1 MYDFYS
7 MLLLSCNL
15 HSAFSV
21 SSASS
26 LSEGDSGWKH
36 CFTTPSLTYFERGQ
50 VVSVLSALT
59 YGLNFV
65 SPELNFIH
73 RRAKVCS
80 PPRWKLAS
88 CRLISDQSSEECV
101 LIKQRVCLPWI
112 QALFILNTGSVWGKC
127 RFYFN
132 CWQSLFIIHS
142 DSDSNERKAC
152 VGMNKIWGDFQLLE
166 WCWLTCGMVLA
177 DLRNGTFWHTERY
190 HLISWTVSSSK
201 LFLGTERTEA
211 PYSLHKAS
219 RMEL

>member
-1 MYDFYS
+1 MKIIKMPLLQLEYFQYS
-7 MLLLSCNL
+7 DYSVLLAN
-15 HSAFSV
+15 AQ
-21 SSASS
+21 
-26 LSEGDSGWKH
+26 SEGDSGWKH

-142 DSDSNERKAC
+142 ESDSN
-152 VGMNKIWGDFQLLE
+152 
-166 WCWLTCGMVLA
+166 
-177 DLRNGTFWHTERY
+177 
-190 HLISWTVSSSK
+190 
-201 LFLGTERTEA
+201 
-211 PYSLHKAS
+211 
-219 RMEL
+219 

>member
-1 MYDFYS
+1 MTWLWEVLQLLGFSTTVRLMMYNVWGGDVQQLNERCMTFYS

-142 DSDSNERKAC
+142 DSDSN
-152 VGMNKIWGDFQLLE
+152 
-166 WCWLTCGMVLA
+166 
-177 DLRNGTFWHTERY
+177 
-190 HLISWTVSSSK
+190 
-201 LFLGTERTEA
+201 
-211 PYSLHKAS
+211 
-219 RMEL
+219 

>member
-1 MYDFYS
+1 MSTRLACDKYLSYPILVQYLSQRCTTFELKMCYIWMKDV
-7 MLLLSCNL
+7 LVLLILLSGYL
-15 HSAFSV
+15 PHSAFSV
-21 SSASS
+21 SLANA
-26 LSEGDSGWKH
+26 LTEGDSGWKH

-50 VVSVLSALT
+50 VGSVLSALT

-73 RRAKVCS
+73 RRAKVCP

-142 DSDSNERKAC
+142 DSDSN
-152 VGMNKIWGDFQLLE
+152 
-166 WCWLTCGMVLA
+166 
-177 DLRNGTFWHTERY
+177 
-190 HLISWTVSSSK
+190 
-201 LFLGTERTEA
+201 
-211 PYSLHKAS
+211 
-219 RMEL
+219 

>member
-101 LIKQRVCLPWI
+101 LIKP
-112 QALFILNTGSVWGKC
+112 
-127 RFYFN
+127 
-132 CWQSLFIIHS
+132 
-142 DSDSNERKAC
+142 C

-219 RMEL
+219 RTGL

>member
-112 QALFILNTGSVWGKC
+112 QALFEVNRPSVFYLN
-127 RFYFN
+127 Y
-132 CWQSLFIIHS
+132 
-142 DSDSNERKAC
+142 
-152 VGMNKIWGDFQLLE
+152 
-166 WCWLTCGMVLA
+166 WLVYWFEVSRYPTNLTLGVEYPSP
-177 DLRNGTFWHTERY
+177 RYWVTFSAE
-190 HLISWTVSSSK
+190 LIKFTSHA
-201 LFLGTERTEA
+201 E
-211 PYSLHKAS
+211 
-219 RMEL
+219 

>member
-1 MYDFYS
+1 MTWLWEVLQLLGFSTTVRLMMYNVWGGDVQQ
-7 MLLLSCNL
+7 LNERCI
-15 HSAFSV
+15 AFSV

-142 DSDSNERKAC
+142 DSDSN
-152 VGMNKIWGDFQLLE
+152 
-166 WCWLTCGMVLA
+166 
-177 DLRNGTFWHTERY
+177 
-190 HLISWTVSSSK
+190 
-201 LFLGTERTEA
+201 
-211 PYSLHKAS
+211 
-219 RMEL
+219 

>member
-1 MYDFYS
+1 MTWLWEVLQLLGFSTTVRLMMYKFGAEMYNNWMKDVCFYS

-15 HSAFSV
+15 HSSAFSV

-101 LIKQRVCLPWI
+101 LINRGSVCLGYR
-112 QALFILNTGSVWGKC
+112 LC
-127 RFYFN
+127 
-132 CWQSLFIIHS
+132 
-142 DSDSNERKAC
+142 
-152 VGMNKIWGDFQLLE
+152 
-166 WCWLTCGMVLA
+166 
-177 DLRNGTFWHTERY
+177 LR
-190 HLISWTVSSSK
+190 
-201 LFLGTERTEA
+201 
-211 PYSLHKAS
+211 
-219 RMEL
+219 

>member
-1 MYDFYS
+1 MTWLWEVLQLLGFSTTVRLMMYNVWGGDVQRFGKRCTTIEWKMYDFYL
-7 MLLLSCNL
+7 MPLLSCNL

-26 LSEGDSGWKH
+26 LSEGDSGWRH
-36 CFTTPSLTYFERGQ
+36 CFTIPSLTYFERGQ

-101 LIKQRVCLPWI
+101 LIKRRVCLPWI

-142 DSDSNERKAC
+142 ESDSN
-152 VGMNKIWGDFQLLE
+152 
-166 WCWLTCGMVLA
+166 
-177 DLRNGTFWHTERY
+177 
-190 HLISWTVSSSK
+190 
-201 LFLGTERTEA
+201 
-211 PYSLHKAS
+211 
-219 RMEL
+219 

>member
-80 PPRWKLAS
+80 PPRWKMAS

-112 QALFILNTGSVWGKC
+112 QALFILNTGSVWGKQTFC
-127 RFYFN
+127 FLSELLVSLLIWSKPVSHQSYPR
-132 CWQSLFIIHS
+132 CWVPFASVLS
-142 DSDSNERKAC
+142 D
-152 VGMNKIWGDFQLLE
+152 V
-166 WCWLTCGMVLA
+166 
-177 DLRNGTFWHTERY
+177 
-190 HLISWTVSSSK
+190 
-201 LFLGTERTEA
+201 
-211 PYSLHKAS
+211 
-219 RMEL
+219 

>member
-1 MYDFYS
+1 MTIFDFWHKVWVVVYSTWLGCETIEWKMYDFYS

-36 CFTTPSLTYFERGQ
+36 SFTTPSLTYFERGQ

-101 LIKQRVCLPWI
+101 LIKQRVCLPSI

-142 DSDSNERKAC
+142 DSDSN
-152 VGMNKIWGDFQLLE
+152 
-166 WCWLTCGMVLA
+166 
-177 DLRNGTFWHTERY
+177 
-190 HLISWTVSSSK
+190 
-201 LFLGTERTEA
+201 
-211 PYSLHKAS
+211 
-219 RMEL
+219 

>member
-1 MYDFYS
+1 MTWLWEVLQLLGFSTTVRLMMYNVWGGDVQQLNERCMTFTLCYYYP
-7 MLLLSCNL
+7 
-15 HSAFSV
+15 
-21 SSASS
+21 
-26 LSEGDSGWKH
+26 DSGWKH

-101 LIKQRVCLPWI
+101 LIKQRVCLSWI

-132 CWQSLFIIHS
+132 CCQSLFIIHS
-142 DSDSNERKAC
+142 DSDSN
-152 VGMNKIWGDFQLLE
+152 
-166 WCWLTCGMVLA
+166 
-177 DLRNGTFWHTERY
+177 
-190 HLISWTVSSSK
+190 
-201 LFLGTERTEA
+201 
-211 PYSLHKAS
+211 
-219 RMEL
+219 

>member
-1 MYDFYS
+1 MSTRLACDKYLSYPILVQYLSQRCTTFELKMCYIWMKDV
-7 MLLLSCNL
+7 LVLLILLSGYL
-15 HSAFSV
+15 PHSAFSV
-21 SSASS
+21 SLANA
-26 LSEGDSGWKH
+26 LTEGDSGWKH

-112 QALFILNTGSVWGKC
+112 QALFILNTGSVWGKQTFC
-127 RFYFN
+127 FLSELLVSLLIWSKPVSHQSYPR
-132 CWQSLFIIHS
+132 CWVPFASVLS
-142 DSDSNERKAC
+142 D
-152 VGMNKIWGDFQLLE
+152 V
-166 WCWLTCGMVLA
+166 
-177 DLRNGTFWHTERY
+177 
-190 HLISWTVSSSK
+190 
-201 LFLGTERTEA
+201 
-211 PYSLHKAS
+211 
-219 RMEL
+219 

>member
-1 MYDFYS
+1 MTWLWEVLQLLGFSTTVGLMMYNVWGGDVQRFGKRCTTIEWKMYDFYL
-7 MLLLSCNL
+7 MPLLSCNL

-26 LSEGDSGWKH
+26 LSEGDSGWRH

-101 LIKQRVCLPWI
+101 LIKRRVCLPWI
-112 QALFILNTGSVWGKC
+112 QALFEVNAGSISTVG
-127 RFYFN
+127 RVY
-132 CWQSLFIIHS
+132 SL
-142 DSDSNERKAC
+142 
-152 VGMNKIWGDFQLLE
+152 
-166 WCWLTCGMVLA
+166 
-177 DLRNGTFWHTERY
+177 Y
-190 HLISWTVSSSK
+190 TVSRIVISGK
-201 LFLGTERTEA
+201 
-211 PYSLHKAS
+211 PV
-219 RMEL
+219 

>member
-1 MYDFYS
+1 MINKIVIFVAVDKLVNSRWLYLISDTKYGLWYIVHDLVVRSTSVTGFQYYSWVDDVYRLGRRCTTIEWKMYDFYS

-36 CFTTPSLTYFERGQ
+36 SFTTPSLTYFERGQ

-101 LIKQRVCLPWI
+101 LIKQRV
-112 QALFILNTGSVWGKC
+112 
-127 RFYFN
+127 R
-132 CWQSLFIIHS
+132 
-142 DSDSNERKAC
+142 
-152 VGMNKIWGDFQLLE
+152 
-166 WCWLTCGMVLA
+166 
-177 DLRNGTFWHTERY
+177 
-190 HLISWTVSSSK
+190 
-201 LFLGTERTEA
+201 
-211 PYSLHKAS
+211 
-219 RMEL
+219 